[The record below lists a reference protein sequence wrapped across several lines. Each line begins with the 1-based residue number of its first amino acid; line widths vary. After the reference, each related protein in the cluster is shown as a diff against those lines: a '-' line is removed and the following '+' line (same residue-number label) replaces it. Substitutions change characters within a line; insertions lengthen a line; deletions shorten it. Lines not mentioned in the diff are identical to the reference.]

1 MVSSNKATY
10 KSYGS
15 SDQSKIFQNKVEG
28 FNKNSSMHSQI
39 KLKYNITDSLLRLK

>member
-28 FNKNSSMHSQI
+28 FNKNSSMHSQT
-39 KLKYNITDSLLRLK
+39 YNITDSLLRLK